1 MIEINDKVNCSG
13 CTACYAVC
21 PQSAIEM
28 KLDEEG
34 FKYPWVDKN
43 RCVECGLCNSV
54 CPILNKRKIRG
65 ETTSGYIAQNKND
78 SIRLKSTSGA
88 AVNAIAEYVIS
99 CGGVVFG
106 CEFSDDRVCRHTM
119 VTDISDLGKFQGSK
133 YVQSEIGDTY
143 SQAKQDL
150 MQEKTVLFSG
160 TPCQIAG
167 LKKYL
172 KKDYNK
178 IGRASCRERV

>member
-34 FKYPWVDKN
+34 FKYPRVDKN

-54 CPILNKRKIRG
+54 CPILNKRKIG
-65 ETTSGYIAQNKND
+65 EETTSGYIVQNKND

-88 AVNAIAEYVIS
+88 AINKKAAVSDKDSEGMAE
-99 CGGVVFG
+99 
-106 CEFSDDRVCRHTM
+106 
-119 VTDISDLGKFQGSK
+119 KA
-133 YVQSEIGDTY
+133 SEK
-143 SQAKQDL
+143 SR
-150 MQEKTVLFSG
+150 F
-160 TPCQIAG
+160 
-167 LKKYL
+167 
-172 KKDYNK
+172 
-178 IGRASCRERV
+178 R